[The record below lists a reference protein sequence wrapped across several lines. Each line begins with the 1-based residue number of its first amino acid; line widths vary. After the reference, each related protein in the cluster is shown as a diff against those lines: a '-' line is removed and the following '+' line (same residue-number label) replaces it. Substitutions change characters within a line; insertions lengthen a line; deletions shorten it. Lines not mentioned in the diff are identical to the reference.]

1 MHQNDAAKKY
11 LNLDLRTKK
20 QKELD
25 KKESS
30 ERVKKH
36 MEKFKREE
44 KIMRERKKRLRDQG
58 IEEGPRGGLYTNDV
72 TKDGRPYRRYF

>member
-1 MHQNDAAKKY
+1 MHPNDSAKKY

-44 KIMRERKKRLRDQG
+44 KIMREKKK
-58 IEEGPRGGLYTNDV
+58 T
-72 TKDGRPYRRYF
+72 